1 MKAAE
6 GYKKTGATV
15 ALDGSEDN
23 LIVREA
29 GSFWRDM
36 GMRAIVDR
44 EMEVVAEEVAAA
56 QTSGSASTVRP
67 LSDKGPSRKSQ
78 SKAPPYK
85 APIGAVCTPHDNEAM

>member
-1 MKAAE
+1 MMTDLLSNRELHLNAAE

-36 GMRAIVDR
+36 GMRAIIDR
-44 EMEVVAEEVAAA
+44 EMEVVAEEVRAGRLKW
-56 QTSGSASTVRP
+56 TERDVRGLIKEYPP
-67 LSDKGPSRKSQ
+67 LTRK
-78 SKAPPYK
+78 
-85 APIGAVCTPHDNEAM
+85 